1 MIVLD
6 ENFPESQRQLLR
18 GWRYHIH
25 QVGYEVGRKGLKD
38 TEIIPL
44 LFQLRSPTFFSLDTD
59 FYKPQWCHLHY
70 CLVYVNVGQYEAA
83 TFIRRFLSH
92 NEYKTKNKR
101 KGRVIRLS
109 HTGISMWRLHAEKEE
124 FLSWVNL

>member
-1 MIVLD
+1 MD
-6 ENFPESQRQLLR
+6 
-18 GWRYHIH
+18 
-25 QVGYEVGRKGLKD
+25 
-38 TEIIPL
+38 
-44 LFQLRSPTFFSLDTD
+44 
-59 FYKPQWCHLHY
+59 
-70 CLVYVNVGQYEAA
+70 VGQYEAA

-101 KGRVIRLS
+101 KGRVIRIS

>member
-18 GWRYHIH
+18 GWRFHIH
-25 QVGYEVGRKGLKD
+25 QVGYEVGRKGLTD
-38 TEIIPL
+38 VEIIPL
-44 LFQLRSPTFFSLDTD
+44 LLQLRSPTFFTLDSD
-59 FYKPQWCHLHY
+59 FYKPKLCHSRY
-70 CLVYVNVGQYEAA
+70 CLVHVDVGQYEAA

-92 NEYKTKNKR
+92 SKYNTKNKR
-101 KGRVIRLS
+101 KGGVMRVS

-124 FLSWVNL
+124 FYNWENR

>member
-18 GWRYHIH
+18 GWRLHIH

-44 LFQLRSPTFFSLDTD
+44 LLRLRSPTFFSLDSD
-59 FYKPQWCHLHY
+59 FYKRKLCHSRY
-70 CLVYVNVGQYEAA
+70 CLVFVDVDQYEAA

-92 NEYKTKNKR
+92 SEYKTKNKR
-101 KGRVIRLS
+101 KGRVIRIS
-109 HTGISMWRLHAEKEE
+109 HIGISVWRLHAEEE
-124 FLSWVNL
+124 AFFGWVN

>member
-59 FYKPQWCHLHY
+59 FYKPQLCHLHY
-70 CLVYVNVGQYEAA
+70 CLVYVDVGQYEAA
-83 TFIRRFLSH
+83 SFIRRFLSH

-101 KGRVIRLS
+101 KGKVIRLS
-109 HTGISMWRLHAEKEE
+109 YTGISRWHLHTKKEE
-124 FLSWVNL
+124 FLSWG

>member
-18 GWRYHIH
+18 GWRFRIH

-44 LFQLRSPTFFSLDTD
+44 LFQLRSPTFFSLDSD
-59 FYKPQWCHLHY
+59 FYKPKLCHSRY
-70 CLVYVNVGQYEAA
+70 CLVYVDVGQYEAA

-92 NEYKTKNKR
+92 SEYKTKNKR
-101 KGRVIRLS
+101 KGEVIRVS
-109 HTGISMWRLHAEKEE
+109 QTGISMWRLHAEKEE
-124 FLSWVNL
+124 FYNWGNR